1 MSNDVF
7 PDWAIT
13 TSARLLKRGWRDGG
27 RRMVA
32 VVSREQRMNRWRK
45 LQKEQQQ
52 EILHLFHI
60 KCTSINVY
68 FISYKTEM
76 WCLGSSAYGP

>member
-1 MSNDVF
+1 MSNDVV

-32 VVSREQRMNRWRK
+32 LVPREQRMNRPRK
-45 LQKEQQQ
+45 
-52 EILHLFHI
+52 
-60 KCTSINVY
+60 
-68 FISYKTEM
+68 
-76 WCLGSSAYGP
+76 